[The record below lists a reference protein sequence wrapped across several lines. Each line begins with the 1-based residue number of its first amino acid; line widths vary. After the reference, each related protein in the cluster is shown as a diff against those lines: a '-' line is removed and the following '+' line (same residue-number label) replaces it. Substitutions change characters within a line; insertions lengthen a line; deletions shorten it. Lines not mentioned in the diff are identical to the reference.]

1 MARENKYIK
10 SANAEVEITAD
21 QMLELKRCMDCPKYF
36 INNYIQITHPVR
48 GLVPF
53 KMYDFQEEMVD
64 LYNNND
70 RAIIMSAR
78 QTGKSETAA
87 AFLTWFALFNFD
99 KTVLIVSNHNANSM
113 EMISRI
119 RGMYENLPFWL
130 KPGVDA
136 DSFNK
141 HELAFDNNCR
151 IVSQATTENS
161 GRGMS
166 ISLLYCDELAF
177 VNPRIQK
184 AFWASISPTLST
196 GGSAIIT
203 STPNGD
209 QGLFAELWRTA
220 EAGVGKFKHLY
231 VPWDAPPGRDEEFKQ
246 RMIAEQGEQKWKQ
259 EFECQF
265 ISSDL
270 LLISS
275 IFLNT
280 LTEEIKNYPILKE
293 VQTVN
298 FWENIKKGH
307 SYIMGI
313 DPSTGSGSDFS
324 VIEIFSFPELVQV
337 AEYRS
342 NTMKSH
348 ELYTMVKNLLLFM
361 ESKGCE
367 VHWSFENNGVGEG
380 MLALFE
386 NDEDQ
391 PVSVLTDAPN
401 SKRRGMVTTS
411 KNKMAT
417 CVAFKQIFESK
428 TLTIRSNTLL
438 RELKSFTRHQ
448 GSYAAQVGAT
458 DDCVSAVLIVLRILQ
473 ELASYDDKA
482 FETLYAGNFGRI
494 TDDEWETGATAEA
507 EYDEDADDD
516 IGIIVM

>member
-1 MARENKYIK
+1 MARANKYIK
-10 SANAEVEITAD
+10 SANAEVEISPE
-21 QMLELKRCMDCPKYF
+21 QMLELKRCMACPKYF

-53 KMYDFQEEMVD
+53 KMYDFQEAMVD
-64 LYNNND
+64 LYHGND
-70 RAIIMSAR
+70 RSIIMSAR

-87 AFLTWFALFNFD
+87 AYLTWFALFNFD

-184 AFWASISPTLST
+184 TFWASISPTLST

-220 EAGVGKFKHLY
+220 EAGIGDFKHLY
-231 VPWDAPPGRDEEFKQ
+231 VPWDAPPGRDEKFKAK
-246 RMIAEQGEQKWKQ
+246 MIAEQGEQKWKQ

-275 IFLNT
+275 LYLNKV
-280 LTEEIKNYPILKE
+280 TEEIKKFPVKKE
-293 VQTVN
+293 IQEVK
-298 FWENIKKGH
+298 FWDDIKKGA
-307 SYIMGI
+307 SYIMGV
-313 DPSTGSGSDFS
+313 DPSTGSGNDFS
-324 VIEIFSFPELVQV
+324 VIEIFSFPDLVQV

-342 NTMKSH
+342 NTMSSNKF
-348 ELYTMVKNLLLFM
+348 YAMIKNLLLFM
-361 ESKGCE
+361 ESKDCD
-367 VHWSFENNGVGEG
+367 VYFSVENNGVGEG
-380 MLALFE
+380 VLALHE
-386 NDEDQ
+386 NDETQ
-391 PVSVLTDAPN
+391 PTSTLIDGEG
-401 SKRRGMVTTS
+401 SKRRGMTTTS

-417 CVAFKQIFESK
+417 CVLLKQLFESQGVQ
-428 TLTIRSNTLL
+428 IRSATLL
-438 RELKSFTRHQ
+438 REFKSFTRHA

-473 ELASYDDKA
+473 ELASFDDLA
-482 FETLYAGNFGRI
+482 FEKLYSGSFGRI
-494 TDDEWETGATAEA
+494 TEDEWEVATSEA
-507 EYDEDADDD
+507 EYNEDEDDDV
-516 IGIIVM
+516 GVIVM